1 MVCSRGRRCI
11 AAIYIIARER
21 GVGKPCC
28 DFGAVGWDLLP
39 GLYVA
44 VTYTEPDADEMIN
57 VFRAP
62 APDLRVIEA
71 GRAASDL
78 SCQSRTSARRR

>member
-11 AAIYIIARER
+11 AAIHIIAHER
-21 GVGKPCC
+21 DIGKPSW
-28 DFGAVGWDLLP
+28 DFGAVGRDLLP
-39 GLYVA
+39 GQDVA

-62 APDLRVIEA
+62 APDLRVVEA